1 MSDSDIKRLLMRSSN
16 AFSGLD
22 PIQTWLVKKRQS
34 ELITVIRNI
43 VNISLKPRVLPPC
56 TKGALLKPLTKKPN
70 LDWSNVSNYR
80 AVSNLSFP
88 SKITERPVPSH
99 LSKCFLVNKLN
110 ETQRST
116 FKCAHSTET
125 ALFRVKNDIMVSF
138 DHSQAAVVLFFV
150 VVFFLSVCCS
160 SQNWSRCSFFST
172 GETVLV
178 CQVCFCQVCF
188 SVQDFILWKASFRLF
203 SAFSEESKQKRIE
216 YLDSFP
222 RIDKWQRCVPF
233 WNSPFYLILHQISLQ
248 LEKKQESFGRYTK
261 NTANVPFE
269 FR

>member
-22 PIQTWLVKKRQS
+22 SIQTWLVKKRQS

-150 VVFFLSVCCS
+150 VCLFFICLLLFTELITVFFFLNGRNCFGLSGMLLSGV
-160 SQNWSRCSFFST
+160 
-172 GETVLV
+172 
-178 CQVCFCQVCF
+178 
-188 SVQDFILWKASFRLF
+188 LF
-203 SAFSEESKQKRIE
+203 SARLYPLEGK
-216 YLDSFP
+216 FP
-222 RIDKWQRCVPF
+222 PVFC
-233 WNSPFYLILHQISLQ
+233 ILRGI
-248 LEKKQESFGRYTK
+248 
-261 NTANVPFE
+261 
-269 FR
+269 